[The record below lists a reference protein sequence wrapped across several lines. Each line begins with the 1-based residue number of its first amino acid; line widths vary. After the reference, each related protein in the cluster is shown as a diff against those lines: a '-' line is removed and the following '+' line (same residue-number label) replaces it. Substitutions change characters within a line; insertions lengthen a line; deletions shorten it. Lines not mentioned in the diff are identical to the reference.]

1 MYRQKRNY
9 GGIFCNGLFQT
20 RHFLQRTFLN
30 STFFEIN
37 SLDQNVLP
45 KYLQIVT
52 NKTIGQLLQKHFA
65 QLTWPDCYNVG
76 IETAKKKQ
84 TDK

>member
-1 MYRQKRNY
+1 MYRQKRKY
-9 GGIFCNGLFQT
+9 GGIL
-20 RHFLQRTFLN
+20 LQRTFLK
-30 STFFEIN
+30 STFFQIKI
-37 SLDQNVLP
+37 LARNVLP

-52 NKTIGQLLQKHFA
+52 NKTIGQSLLFDFA

-84 TDK
+84 PDK